1 MSQRIRRQ
9 GWRAVFVA
17 VALVSA
23 LGLPAG
29 RGACDTLGP
38 VNVSGELD
46 LVGLSRRGQENVNV
60 LNFGE
65 NPFHTARIR
74 LFADAPIQDHVHVF
88 TEFVY
93 DDGTLRARLF
103 GGFVRISDPK
113 GRDLHLEAGKI
124 PLHIGAFPNRSYAPK
139 NALIGAPLLY
149 QYHTDLRDDQ
159 VPTRGDDLVANR
171 GRGYFTSYLTPG
183 LTGLGYTGGRT
194 MTLLYENC
202 WDFGVAVLGTV
213 APLEFAAGVTNG
225 TAGDPVMSDTNDGKQ
240 VLARLGFVPAPW
252 IRAGV
257 SGARGPYLSR
267 LDEDDLP
274 AGHTIDDYM
283 QELVAGDLEL
293 SYSHGVLYSE
303 YAYNRYQSPFVGNLD
318 SRAWYVEGKWTV
330 IPGWYVAARF
340 DRMTFSDVPLVAG
353 GVESW
358 DANVWKREIGI
369 GFKPST
375 RLVAKLVHQQ
385 NQVSLSPRVVHAF
398 VAGQLSVVF

>member
-1 MSQRIRRQ
+1 MNRDISIHGRR
-9 GWRAVFVA
+9 
-17 VALVSA
+17 ALFLAIA
-23 LGLPAG
+23 LGSMLGLTAG
-29 RGACDTLGP
+29 RGACEAVGP
-38 VNVSGELD
+38 VNFSGELD
-46 LVGLSRRGQENVNV
+46 LVGLSRRGQEYVNV
-60 LNFGE
+60 LNYGE

-93 DDGTLRARLF
+93 DDGISLARLF

-159 VPTRGDDLVANR
+159 VPVRAEDLVANR

-225 TAGDPVMSDTNDGKQ
+225 AAGD
-240 VLARLGFVPAPW
+240 R
-252 IRAGV
+252 
-257 SGARGPYLSR
+257 
-267 LDEDDLP
+267 
-274 AGHTIDDYM
+274 
-283 QELVAGDLEL
+283 
-293 SYSHGVLYSE
+293 
-303 YAYNRYQSPFVGNLD
+303 
-318 SRAWYVEGKWTV
+318 
-330 IPGWYVAARF
+330 
-340 DRMTFSDVPLVAG
+340 
-353 GVESW
+353 
-358 DANVWKREIGI
+358 DA
-369 GFKPST
+369 T
-375 RLVAKLVHQQ
+375 
-385 NQVSLSPRVVHAF
+385 
-398 VAGQLSVVF
+398 

>member
-1 MSQRIRRQ
+1 MERNIQSQ
-9 GWRAVFVA
+9 GWRAIFV
-17 VALVSA
+17 VAALAST
-23 LGLPAG
+23 LGLAAV
-29 RGACDTLGP
+29 RGECDTLGP
-38 VNVSGELD
+38 VNFSGELD
-46 LVGLSRRGQENVNV
+46 LVGLSRRGQENINV
-60 LNFGE
+60 LNYGE
-65 NPFHTARIR
+65 NPFHTTRIR
-74 LFADAPIQDHVHVF
+74 LFADAPIQEHVHVF
-88 TEFVY
+88 TEFTY
-93 DDGTLRARLF
+93 DDGISLARLF
-103 GGFVRISDPK
+103 GGFVRLSDPK
-113 GRDLHLEAGKI
+113 GRDIHLEAGKI

-159 VPTRGDDLVANR
+159 VPVRGDDLVANR
-171 GRGYFTSYLTPG
+171 GRGYYTSYLTPG

-194 MTLLYENC
+194 MTLFYENC
-202 WDFGVAVLGTV
+202 WDFGAAVLGTV

-225 TAGDPVMSDTNDGKQ
+225 TAGDPVMSDNNDGKQ

-257 SGARGPYLSR
+257 SGARGPYLGAG
-267 LDEDDLP
+267 LNDDVP
-274 AGHTIDDYM
+274 AGHSVDEYM

-303 YAYNRYQSPFVGNLD
+303 YAYNRFQSPYVGNLD

-330 IPGWYVAARF
+330 IPGWYVAGRF

-353 GVESW
+353 GVTSW

-375 RLVAKLVHQQ
+375 RLIAKLVHQQ
-385 NQVSLSPRVVHAF
+385 SQVNVSPRVVHAF